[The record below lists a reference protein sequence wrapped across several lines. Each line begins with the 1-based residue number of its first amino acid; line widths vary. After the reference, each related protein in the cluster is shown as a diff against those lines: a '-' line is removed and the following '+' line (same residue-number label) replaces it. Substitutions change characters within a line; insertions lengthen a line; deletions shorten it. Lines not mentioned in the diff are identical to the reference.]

1 MLLIHH
7 LPEKS
12 VKKFVVFNLCLLLS
26 VITLCNIV
34 TLKCFADDSDE
45 RASESSRASYST
57 EITTESITESSE
69 DITESVTEASSDES
83 ATVRE
88 SSSDDD
94 VSLYQYDIR
103 FYLLLIIIILLIVM
117 ILIVLRMVI

>member
-26 VITLCNIV
+26 VITLCNISA
-34 TLKCFADDSDE
+34 LKCFADVSDE

-69 DITESVTEASSDES
+69 DITEPVSEASLDDE
-83 ATVRE
+83 
-88 SSSDDD
+88 

-103 FYLLLIIIILLIVM
+103 FYLFLIIIILLIVM

>member
-1 MLLIHH
+1 MLQIHH

-26 VITLCNIV
+26 VITLCNIF
-34 TLKCFADDSDE
+34 TLKCFADDSDG
-45 RASESSRASYST
+45 RASESSRASIST
-57 EITTESITESSE
+57 EITTDSITESSE
-69 DITESVTEASSDES
+69 DITELVTEASS
-83 ATVRE
+83 
-88 SSSDDD
+88 DD

>member
-1 MLLIHH
+1 MLQIHR
-7 LPEKS
+7 LLEKS

-26 VITLCNIV
+26 VITLCNIS

-57 EITTESITESSE
+57 EISTESITDSSE
-69 DITESVTEASSDES
+69 DITEPVTEVSSDES
-83 ATVRE
+83 ATE
-88 SSSDDD
+88 LKTSSDD
-94 VSLYQYDIR
+94 VSLYQSDIR
-103 FYLLLIIIILLIVM
+103 FYLFLVIIILLIIM